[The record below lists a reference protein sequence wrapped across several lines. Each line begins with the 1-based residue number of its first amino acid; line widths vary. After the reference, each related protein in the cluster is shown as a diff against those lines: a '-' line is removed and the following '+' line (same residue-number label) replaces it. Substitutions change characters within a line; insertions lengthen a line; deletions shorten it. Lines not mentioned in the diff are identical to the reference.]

1 LAQWLWLFDSAAPTA
16 EQKQAFVKA
25 DRYSAAEIAVLA
37 DQDDFY
43 ARRSRARSELI
54 GQSLRSMLG
63 VESMFSAEELAHALA
78 SAQDPAARAVALLD
92 DARGHL
98 GDEPGQGGMDTFV
111 FCRVIHSLGA
121 AVKMLAGD
129 AKATLDKVLPGLR
142 EKLSPQMADWLKSL
156 DLSADGRT
164 PARDWGAKACET
176 AFGQLNLAI
185 LHSSMT
191 RLPRP
196 HNALRSDETIWGR
209 APARLELGGGWTDT
223 PPYTLEFGGSVIN
236 AAVNLNG
243 QPPIHCYGR
252 VISRPVIRLSSID
265 VGEHVEISDLGQL
278 LDYHRPSDPFAL
290 VKACLAISGFSPAMA
305 DWPGDVSLERMLREF
320 GGGIELTTLVGIPK
334 GSGLG
339 TSSIIGATVIAVIH
353 RMMGRTPGQREL
365 FHDVLRLEQAMT
377 TGGGWQDQIGGAVG
391 GTKITTTHPGM
402 FPDPSIHYV
411 PNDVLDPSG
420 GSTLLYYTGVTRLAK
435 NILRQVVGGYFNR
448 NRTIMATLA
457 QEHQVARCIAEA
469 MARKDAQAF
478 GHYIDEAWRLQKQ
491 LCGDVTNA
499 PIELLLSRIR
509 PHIHGARILG
519 AGSGGFM
526 MMICKSPADAAAIRQ
541 SLTEKPINERSRFF
555 DFSINNVGLEVTG
568 C

>member
-1 LAQWLWLFDSAAPTA
+1 
-16 EQKQAFVKA
+16 
-25 DRYSAAEIAVLA
+25 
-37 DQDDFY
+37 
-43 ARRSRARSELI
+43 
-54 GQSLRSMLG
+54 
-63 VESMFSAEELAHALA
+63 
-78 SAQDPAARAVALLD
+78 
-92 DARGHL
+92 
-98 GDEPGQGGMDTFV
+98 
-111 FCRVIHSLGA
+111 
-121 AVKMLAGD
+121 MLAGD

-142 EKLSPQMADWLKSL
+142 EKLSPQMTAWLQSL
-156 DLSADGRT
+156 DLSADGQT
-164 PARDWGAKACET
+164 PARDWGAKACES

-252 VISRPVIRLSSID
+252 VISRPVIRLGSID
-265 VGEHVEISDLGQL
+265 VGEHVEISDLDQL

-305 DWPGDVSLERMLREF
+305 EWPGDITLERMLREF

-353 RMMGRTPGQREL
+353 RMMGRTLGQREL

-391 GTKITTTHPGM
+391 GTKITTTQPGM

-469 MARKDAQAF
+469 MARKDAAAF